1 MKKGLLV
8 MTIVVVLSFLASM
21 IAVSPSGAAQAT
33 KTTPT
38 TRQQTPTPSQ
48 SQVYEKAK
56 DKFWSLGNDHC
67 VINGVSVSMNPS
79 TLVTINAK
87 VGQPVTF
94 KSYYKVKTIPI
105 GDITSADAKHWGSGN
120 FTYNN
125 RLRLITGD
133 YAHILKEQTIPKSP
147 PKFTWDD
154 AKNWKKFLM
163 ATACKAW
170 TEQMV
175 LTWTPTQVGTSEY
188 FFCSVIAITSNFAES
203 FTPTCGGIDHNYCY
217 HIKIIITP

>member
-1 MKKGLLV
+1 MKKGMMVITMWAVLL
-8 MTIVVVLSFLASM
+8 FLVSM
-21 IAVSPSGAAQAT
+21 IAVAPSLAAQAT

-38 TRQQTPTPSQ
+38 TRQQTPPLSQ

-67 VINGVSVSMNPS
+67 VINGVSVPMNPGS
-79 TLVTINAK
+79 LVTINAK

-94 KSYYKVKTIPI
+94 TSYYKVKTIPV

-133 YAHILKEQTIPKSP
+133 YAHILKEKLTPKST

-154 AKNWKKFLM
+154 AQNWKKFLV
-163 ATACKAW
+163 ATTCKTW
-170 TEQMV
+170 TEQIS
-175 LTWTPTQVGTSEY
+175 LTWTPTQQGTSEY
-188 FFCSVIAITSNFAES
+188 FFCSEIAITSNFKES
-203 FTPTCGGIDHNYCY
+203 FNPGCGGIDHNYCY
-217 HIKIIITP
+217 HIKITVIP

>member
-1 MKKGLLV
+1 MKKRMEV
-8 MTIVVVLSFLASM
+8 MVILIALSFLVSM
-21 IAVSPSGAAQAT
+21 IAVTALFAAQAI
-33 KTTPT
+33 KTSPT
-38 TRQQTPTPSQ
+38 TKKQTPTPSQ

-67 VINGVSVSMNPS
+67 VISGVSVPMNPS

-133 YAHILKEQTIPKSP
+133 YAHILKEEAISKSP

-154 AKNWKKFLM
+154 AQNWKKFLT
-163 ATACKAW
+163 ATACKTW

-188 FFCSVIAITSNFAES
+188 FFCSEIAITRNFSES
-203 FTPTCGGIDHNYCY
+203 FSPTCGGVDHNYCY
-217 HIKIIITP
+217 HIKITITP